1 MPWSASVAATVAQVA
16 ACASGPQ
23 HVAVLAERG
32 IGRQRVRTAVGA
44 GALTVLRR
52 GIVVPTDAWRT
63 AEIADRRRWAVE
75 AALLAFP
82 AGCASHDSAAR
93 LHGLPEFRMHAD
105 DADAIP
111 STHITRVGA
120 ARVDDWLTVH
130 GCDTPPEWIHTAGGL
145 RMTDLVR
152 TSIETAAGR
161 SLRGALVVIDAA
173 MRLAA
178 AEHAGSS
185 AVRAAVIDPAVVGA
199 LRVRWRYAVGAYA
212 GHRWVTT
219 VRQAVELAD
228 PAAESVLESLS
239 RAAMIE
245 NAVPQP
251 RCGVPLVGDDGRTY
265 WVDFCWDRFG
275 LIGEADGLAK
285 YDDPSAHLREKHR
298 QEALRARG
306 WEFVR
311 WGFAHVFPDPTVMLS
326 RVRHALRQPPTRLGW
341 LP

>member
-93 LHGLPEFRMHAD
+93 LHG
-105 DADAIP
+105 
-111 STHITRVGA
+111 
-120 ARVDDWLTVH
+120 
-130 GCDTPPEWIHTAGGL
+130 PPEWILTAGGL

-178 AEHAGSS
+178 AEQAGTS

>member
-93 LHGLPEFRMHAD
+93 LH
-105 DADAIP
+105 
-111 STHITRVGA
+111 
-120 ARVDDWLTVH
+120 
-130 GCDTPPEWIHTAGGL
+130 TPPEWILTAGGL

>member
-1 MPWSASVAATVAQVA
+1 M
-16 ACASGPQ
+16 
-23 HVAVLAERG
+23 LA
-32 IGRQRVRTAVGA
+32 
-44 GALTVLRR
+44 RR
-52 GIVVPTDAWRT
+52 P
-63 AEIADRRRWAVE
+63 
-75 AALLAFP
+75 
-82 AGCASHDSAAR
+82 C
-93 LHGLPEFRMHAD
+93 
-105 DADAIP
+105 
-111 STHITRVGA
+111 
-120 ARVDDWLTVH
+120 
-130 GCDTPPEWIHTAGGL
+130 
-145 RMTDLVR
+145 
-152 TSIETAAGR
+152 
-161 SLRGALVVIDAA
+161 
-173 MRLAA
+173 
-178 AEHAGSS
+178 
-185 AVRAAVIDPAVVGA
+185 
-199 LRVRWRYAVGAYA
+199 A

>member
-93 LHGLPEFRMHAD
+93 LHG
-105 DADAIP
+105 
-111 STHITRVGA
+111 
-120 ARVDDWLTVH
+120 
-130 GCDTPPEWIHTAGGL
+130 PPEWILTAGGL

-311 WGFAHVFPDPTVMLS
+311 WGFAHVLPDPTVMLS
-326 RVRHALRQPPTRLGW
+326 RVRHALSQPPTRLGW

>member
-82 AGCASHDSAAR
+82 
-93 LHGLPEFRMHAD
+93 
-105 DADAIP
+105 
-111 STHITRVGA
+111 STHVTRVGA

-130 GCDTPPEWIHTAGGL
+130 GCDTPPEWILTAGGL

-178 AEHAGSS
+178 AEQAGTS

-251 RCGVPLVGDDGRTY
+251 RCGVPLIGDDGRTY

-311 WGFAHVFPDPTVMLS
+311 WVFTHVFPDPTVMLS

>member
-75 AALLAFP
+75 AALLAIP

-93 LHGLPEFRMHAD
+93 LHGLPEW
-105 DADAIP
+105 
-111 STHITRVGA
+111 V
-120 ARVDDWLTVH
+120 L
-130 GCDTPPEWIHTAGGL
+130 TAGGL

-212 GHRWVTT
+212 GGT
-219 VRQAVELAD
+219 
-228 PAAESVLESLS
+228 
-239 RAAMIE
+239 
-245 NAVPQP
+245 
-251 RCGVPLVGDDGRTY
+251 DG
-265 WVDFCWDRFG
+265 
-275 LIGEADGLAK
+275 
-285 YDDPSAHLREKHR
+285 
-298 QEALRARG
+298 
-306 WEFVR
+306 
-311 WGFAHVFPDPTVMLS
+311 
-326 RVRHALRQPPTRLGW
+326 
-341 LP
+341 

>member
-75 AALLAFP
+75 AALLAF
-82 AGCASHDSAAR
+82 
-93 LHGLPEFRMHAD
+93 
-105 DADAIP
+105 P

>member
-75 AALLAFP
+75 AALLA
-82 AGCASHDSAAR
+82 
-93 LHGLPEFRMHAD
+93 
-105 DADAIP
+105 IP

-145 RMTDLVR
+145 RMIDLVR

-251 RCGVPLVGDDGRTY
+251 RCGVPLIGDDGRTY

>member
-82 AGCASHDSAAR
+82 A
-93 LHGLPEFRMHAD
+93 
-105 DADAIP
+105 
-111 STHITRVGA
+111 THITRMGA

-130 GCDTPPEWIHTAGGL
+130 GCDTPPEWVLAAGGL

-251 RCGVPLVGDDGRTY
+251 RCGVPLIGDDGRTY

-311 WGFAHVFPDPTVMLS
+311 WGFAHVLPDPTVMLS
-326 RVRHALRQPPTRLGW
+326 RVRHALSQPPTRLGW

>member
-82 AGCASHDSAAR
+82 A
-93 LHGLPEFRMHAD
+93 
-105 DADAIP
+105 
-111 STHITRVGA
+111 THITRMGA

-251 RCGVPLVGDDGRTY
+251 RCGVPLIGDDGRTY

-311 WGFAHVFPDPTVMLS
+311 WGFAHVLPDPTVMLS
-326 RVRHALRQPPTRLGW
+326 RVRHALSQPPTRLGW

>member
-93 LHGLPEFRMHAD
+93 LH
-105 DADAIP
+105 
-111 STHITRVGA
+111 
-120 ARVDDWLTVH
+120 
-130 GCDTPPEWIHTAGGL
+130 TPPEWIHTAGGL

-245 NAVPQP
+245 NALPQP

>member
-1 MPWSASVAATVAQVA
+1 M
-16 ACASGPQ
+16 
-23 HVAVLAERG
+23 
-32 IGRQRVRTAVGA
+32 RT
-44 GALTVLRR
+44 T
-52 GIVVPTDAWRT
+52 
-63 AEIADRRRWAVE
+63 
-75 AALLAFP
+75 LLAFP
-82 AGCASHDSAAR
+82 A
-93 LHGLPEFRMHAD
+93 
-105 DADAIP
+105 
-111 STHITRVGA
+111 THITRMGA